1 MDARGQAL
9 AAWLPGHHLALGGGG
24 LAHWLVR
31 LFIWHEIWRLFR
43 YLWRIP
49 TFGPFIVVGLGL
61 VLVGLAVWRQYH
73 GPIWGRRR
81 RGRRSVGSG
90 PGRGSRDR
98 GREPYPLVAGKGA
111 QAGR

>member
-1 MDARGQAL
+1 MHAREHAL

-24 LAHWLVR
+24 LAHWIVR

-61 VLVGLAVWRQYH
+61 ILVGLMVWRQVH
-73 GPIWGRRR
+73 GPIRWN
-81 RGRRSVGSG
+81 RGR
-90 PGRGSRDR
+90 GRGSARYGTGTGPRDW
-98 GREPYPLVAGKGA
+98 
-111 QAGR
+111 